1 MALIEVTSTELRNKA
16 EQLMEYD
23 SQFENRKNELESRE
37 LELTTMWEGEAKRLF
52 HDAFQKDKEQM
63 NVFIALIR
71 KYVDALLEIAQ
82 RYEEAEAKNAEL
94 AAARSY

>member
-16 EQLMEYD
+16 EQLSELN
-23 SQFENRKNELESRE
+23 SQFENRKNELETKE
-37 LELTTMWEGEAKRLF
+37 AELTTMWEGEAKRLF
-52 HDAFQKDKEQM
+52 HDAFLKDKEQM

-71 KYVDALLEIAQ
+71 QYIEALLTIAQ